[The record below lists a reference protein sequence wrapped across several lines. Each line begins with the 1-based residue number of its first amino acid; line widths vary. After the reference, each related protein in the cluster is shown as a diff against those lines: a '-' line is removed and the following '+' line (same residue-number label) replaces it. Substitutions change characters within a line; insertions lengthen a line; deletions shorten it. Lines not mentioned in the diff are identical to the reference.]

1 MEPNPYQ
8 QQNYPP
14 SADIAPV
21 ISTGGWIGTLLLM
34 FIPIVNIILL
44 IVWAASSDENPNRR
58 NFARAY
64 LVMMLVSI
72 ILGVIFFFVVGA
84 GFAGLAEYLEQNT

>member
-8 QQNYPP
+8 QHNYPP

-21 ISTGGWIGTLLLM
+21 ITTGGWIGTLLLM

-44 IVWAASSDENPNRR
+44 IVWAASTGENPNRR

-64 LVMMLVSI
+64 LVMFLISFVLALI
-72 ILGVIFFFVVGA
+72 VYFVIGVGA
-84 GFAGLAEYLEQNT
+84 AGLSQYLETT

>member
-8 QQNYPP
+8 QHNYPP

-21 ISTGGWIGTLLLM
+21 ITTGGWIGTLLLM
-34 FIPIVNIILL
+34 FIPIVNIILI
-44 IVWAASSDENPNRR
+44 IVWATSTGENPNRR

-64 LVMMLVSI
+64 VVTMLISI
-72 ILGVIFFFVVGA
+72 ILGVIIFFVIGA
-84 GFAGLAEYLEQNT
+84 GAAGLSQYLETT